1 MDKMFFA
8 YLAAMALV
16 TYAIRMIPFTVMRKK
31 IKSPFIQ
38 SFLFYVP
45 YSVLGAMIFP
55 YIFYATGNPVTAA
68 AGTAV
73 AFILAFFNR
82 SLLTVAICACVT
94 AFVTGLIF

>member
-16 TYAIRMIPFTVMRKK
+16 TYAIRMIPFTVMRRK
-31 IKSPFIQ
+31 IKSPYIK

-45 YSVLGAMIFP
+45 YSVLGAMTFP
-55 YIFYATGNPVTAA
+55 YIFYATGNLATAA

-73 AFILAFFNR
+73 AFVLAFFNR
-82 SLLTVAICACVT
+82 SLLTVAVCACVT
-94 AFVTGLIF
+94 AFVTGLVV

>member
-16 TYAIRMIPFTVMRKK
+16 TYAIRMIPFTAMRSK

-45 YSVLGAMIFP
+45 YSVLGAMTFP
-55 YIFYATGNPVTAA
+55 YIFYATGDVATSAIGA
-68 AGTAV
+68 AV
-73 AFILAFFNR
+73 ALVLAFLNR
-82 SLLTVAICACVT
+82 SLLTVAVCACTV
-94 AFVTGLIF
+94 AFLAGMVL

>member
-1 MDKMFFA
+1 MDRMFFV

-16 TYAIRMIPFTVMRKK
+16 TYAIRMIPFTLMRTK
-31 IKSPFIQ
+31 IKSPYIR

-45 YSVLGAMIFP
+45 YSVLGAMTFP
-55 YIFYATGNPVTAA
+55 YIFYATDNVLTAA

-73 AFILAFFNR
+73 AFVLAYFGK

-94 AFVTGLIF
+94 AFVTGLFF

>member
-16 TYAIRMIPFTVMRKK
+16 TYFIRMIPFTLMRSR

-45 YSVLGAMIFP
+45 YSVLGAMTFP
-55 YIFYATGNPVTAA
+55 YIFYATGNVLTATL
-68 AGTAV
+68 GTAT
-73 AFILAFFNR
+73 AFVLAYFNR
-82 SLLTVAICACVT
+82 SLLTVAICACTV
-94 AFVTGLIF
+94 AFAAGLVF

>member
-31 IKSPFIQ
+31 IKSPFVQ

-45 YSVLGAMIFP
+45 YSVLGAMTFP
-55 YIFYATGNPVTAA
+55 YIFYATGDVLTSAVGA
-68 AGTAV
+68 AV
-73 AFILAFFNR
+73 ALILAFFNR

-94 AFVTGLIF
+94 AFVTGVIF

>member
-16 TYAIRMIPFTVMRKK
+16 TYAIRMIPFTLMRSK

-45 YSVLGAMIFP
+45 YSVLGAMTFP
-55 YIFYATGNPVTAA
+55 YIFYATEDMVTSAVGA
-68 AGTAV
+68 AV
-73 AFILAFFNR
+73 ALVLAFFNR
-82 SLLTVAICACVT
+82 SLMTVAVCACAV
-94 AFVTGLIF
+94 AFVAGVVL

>member
-31 IKSPFIQ
+31 IKSPYIK

-45 YSVLGAMIFP
+45 YAVLGSMTFP
-55 YIFYATGNPVTAA
+55 YIFYATGNPATAA

-73 AFILAFFNR
+73 AFVLAFFNR
-82 SLLTVAICACVT
+82 SLLTVAICACAA